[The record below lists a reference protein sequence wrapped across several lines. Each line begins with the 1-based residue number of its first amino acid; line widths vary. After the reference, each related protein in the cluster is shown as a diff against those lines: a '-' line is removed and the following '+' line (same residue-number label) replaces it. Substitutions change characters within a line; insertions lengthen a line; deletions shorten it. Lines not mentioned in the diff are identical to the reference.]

1 MSDFRASACATLE
14 QVQSWSRFV
23 ENVARRYPDVLEP
36 AFWQVQ
42 NAPGAL
48 YDAVYACV
56 HGAED
61 DASLKRHLRQQ
72 RNRMMARIAIRDLMG
87 LAELEETMREVSD
100 LADALVAS
108 TLDWHYERHCARYG
122 TPIGNESG
130 EPQKMIVL
138 GMGKLGGQ
146 ELNFSSDIDLIF
158 VYPEGGETQGAAR
171 SLPNNEFFVRLG
183 QALNKSL
190 VEMTEDGFVYRVDM
204 RLRPFGDAG
213 SLAVS
218 FAGIEHYYEVHGRA
232 WERYALVKA
241 RAMAG
246 DRTQAQYLFSILRP
260 FVFRRYVDFSAMES
274 LRELKQM
281 IAAEVNKKG
290 MQENVKLG
298 PGGIREIEFIV
309 QAFQLV
315 HGGRDKALQ
324 GRSLLPTLDL
334 LLERDYLD
342 AEAHGGLRVAY
353 RFLRR
358 AENRLQMWMDQQTHA
373 LPTQPEQQQALAE
386 SMGFVDYDAFMLEL
400 NRHRDFVQAQFNAVF
415 AQDAAA
421 ETAQPFSNIWLSDL
435 QGEEDLFGEHI
446 EQAEVFLKLLR
457 DFKASRAVGRLSKD
471 GVERLNAFMPLLLQ
485 RLLGQTFV
493 PETLQRVLKVVES
506 VVQRSVYL
514 VLLCENPQAL
524 KHLVELCHVS
534 PWLSDMLAR
543 YPALMDQLLDE
554 RTLYAPLELSAL
566 QREVEDLLTHVGDD
580 EEQFM
585 EQIRQWRHAQVFKVA
600 AADVTG
606 TVPIMKVSDYL
617 TWIAEASLNAV
628 VEFAWRFMQR
638 RSGLPG
644 GVSAERPRNPFLVL
658 GYGKLGGIEL
668 GYGSDLDV
676 VLLYEGVSPGGTV
689 TSESGRSLENSVYF
703 VRMGQ
708 KIISLVTTLMPAG
721 VLYEIDTRLRPNGA
735 SGLMVT
741 DFESYKAYI
750 ENKAWNWEHQAF
762 IRARAVVGDAQSRAA
777 FDGFRRDFLCL
788 PREADKVRGEVVEM
802 RQKMRDSLDKSTAEV
817 FDLKHGAGG
826 IVDIEFMV
834 QYLVLAFSHHFPALA
849 VYSDNIRMLEAIEQ
863 AGLLSAQQVEALT
876 DAYKTYRSK
885 YHRVA
890 LQNQKPLV
898 EAGCYLPQREA
909 VKTIWQRLMAG

>member
-1 MSDFRASACATLE
+1 MGYSLE

-23 ENVARRYPDVLEP
+23 ENMARRYPEVLDET
-36 AFWQVQ
+36 FWQTQ
-42 NAPGAL
+42 NAPGQL
-48 YDAVYACV
+48 YREVYERV
-56 HGAED
+56 R
-61 DASLKRHLRQQ
+61 ASADENELKRHLRQQ
-72 RNRMMARIAIRDLMG
+72 RNKLMARIAIRDLKG
-87 LAELEETMREVSD
+87 LAELEESIREVSD

-108 TLDWHYERHCARYG
+108 ALDWHYERHCERYG

-158 VYPEGGETQGAAR
+158 VFPEGGETQGAAR
-171 SLPNNEFFVRLG
+171 TTSNDQFFIRLG

-213 SLAVS
+213 PLAVS

-246 DRTQAQYLFSILRP
+246 DKREAEYLFSILRP

-281 IAAEVNKKG
+281 IAAEVAKKG

-324 GRSLLPTLDL
+324 GRSLLPTLAL
-334 LLERDYLD
+334 LLERDYID
-342 AEAHGGLRVAY
+342 QEAHDGLRAAY
-353 RFLRR
+353 IFLRR

-373 LPTQPEQQQALAE
+373 LPTQAEQQQALAE
-386 SMGFVDYDAFMLEL
+386 SMGFADYAAFMVEL
-400 NRHRDFVQAQFNAVF
+400 NRYRDFVQAQFNAVF
-415 AQDAAA
+415 AQEAATQ
-421 ETAQPFSNIWLSDL
+421 EVQPFSNIWLSAL
-435 QGEEDLFGEHI
+435 QTEEDLHGLEI
-446 EQAEVFLKLLR
+446 EQADVFLKLMR
-457 DFKASRAVGRLSKD
+457 DFKESRAVGRLSKD

-485 RLLGQTFV
+485 RLLTQNFV

-514 VLLCENPQAL
+514 VLLKENPVAL

-534 PWLSDMLAR
+534 PWLADMLAR

-554 RTLYAPLELSAL
+554 RSLYAPLQLEAL
-566 QREVEDLLTHVGDD
+566 NREVSHLLQEVGED

-606 TVPIMKVSDYL
+606 SVPIMKVSDYL
-617 TWIAEASLNAV
+617 TWIAEATLNGV

-644 GVSAERPRNPFLVL
+644 GISAEKERNPFLVL

-676 VLLYEGVSPGGTV
+676 VMLYEGVSP
-689 TSESGRSLENSVYF
+689 SDLAKSDSGRELENSLYF

-708 KIISLVTTLMPAG
+708 KVISLVTTLMPAG

-735 SGLMVT
+735 SGLMVV
-741 DFESYKAYI
+741 DFEAYKAYI

-777 FDGFRRDFLCL
+777 FDDFRRGFLC
-788 PREADKVRGEVVEM
+788 RSRDADKVREEVVEM

-817 FDLKHGAGG
+817 FDLKHGEGG

-834 QYLVLAFSHHFPALA
+834 QYLVLAFSQQHPELA

-863 AGLLSAQQVEALT
+863 AGLLSPEQVAQLV

-898 EAGCYLPQREA
+898 ESSCYVPQREA
-909 VKTIWQRLMAG
+909 VKAVWQLLMGA